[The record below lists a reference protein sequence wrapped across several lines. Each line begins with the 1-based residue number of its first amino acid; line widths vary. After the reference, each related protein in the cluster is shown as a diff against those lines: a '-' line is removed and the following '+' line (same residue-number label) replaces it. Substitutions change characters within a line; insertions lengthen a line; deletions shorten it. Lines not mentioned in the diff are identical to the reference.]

1 MVMTSR
7 STPSVKIDGPISEAC
22 VARWSAARAID
33 IGRASI
39 AHKSAM
45 AVQALQSCVPM
56 HDELHAELT
65 QLNRER
71 LAPAQPTGDW
81 RAALDREHAWRTME
95 IAFLEGE
102 LAAMREVAGQ
112 APRTSRAF
120 VAWFE
125 ALKITGPG
133 QGDPLFPWLAATADL
148 RAMQWFMKQEV
159 SGEAGFEDL
168 VALTQIRM
176 PEQTKLELARNYW
189 DELGRGN
196 PRGMH
201 GPMLT
206 RLAGALRLDDCPGPI
221 VWEALALANVM
232 AGLAA
237 NRRYAYQ
244 AIGALGVVELTA
256 PGRAVLVN
264 QGLKRC
270 GVDANARQYFAL
282 HATLDVKHSEA
293 WNREI
298 LISLVD
304 AEPSVAPLIA
314 EGALARL
321 EAGRRCFER
330 YRRELG
336 VAASRQAA

>member
-1 MVMTSR
+1 
-7 STPSVKIDGPISEAC
+7 
-22 VARWSAARAID
+22 
-33 IGRASI
+33 
-39 AHKSAM
+39 M
-45 AVQALQSCVPM
+45 AVHALQSGTSM
-56 HDELHAELT
+56 HELELHTELT

-71 LAPAQPTGDW
+71 LAPAQPTEDW
-81 RAALDREHAWRTME
+81 RTALAREHAWRTRE
-95 IAFLEGE
+95 LEFLEDE
-102 LAAMREVAGQ
+102 LAALRPRASQ

-125 ALKITGPG
+125 DLKATGPG
-133 QGDPLFPWLAATADL
+133 QGDPLFPWLATTADAS
-148 RAMQWFMKQEV
+148 AMRWFMKQEV

-189 DELGRGN
+189 DELGRGH

-201 GPMLT
+201 GPMLH
-206 RLAGALRLDDCPGPI
+206 RLALALELDALDVPI

-244 AIGALGVVELTA
+244 AI
-256 PGRAVLVN
+256 RA
-264 QGLKRC
+264 
-270 GVDANARQYFAL
+270 
-282 HATLDVKHSEA
+282 
-293 WNREI
+293 I
-298 LISLVD
+298 LISLID
-304 AEPSVAPLIA
+304 AQPEVAPLIA

-330 YRRELG
+330 YRRELA